1 MRVRIFD
8 TTLRDGEQSPGVSL
22 APEQK
27 LTIAKKLDELGVDAI
42 EAGFPLVSD
51 GERKAIKMIVSEN
64 LSAEICGLAR
74 ANKKDIDA
82 AIDVGLKYIHTF
94 IATSDI
100 HLQYKLKLSRDE
112 VLAKAIEA
120 VEYGK
125 SRGLQVEFSAEDATR
140 SDREFLKKVF
150 GEVAKAGADRI
161 DIPDTVGYSTPQYM
175 AEITKDAIEVTKL
188 PVSVHCHND
197 FGLAVANAISGIQ
210 AGAQCAHVTING
222 IGERAGNASLE
233 EFVMSLQCLQ
243 FGEKYETGIKTK
255 LLYDTSRF
263 VSKLVG
269 MTVQPNKA
277 IVGENAFGHE
287 SGIHTHG
294 VLSNP
299 LTYEPIS
306 PELVG
311 RTRWL
316 QVGKHAGIHGM
327 NAMLE
332 EYGLRPDKEQAN
344 QILDKVKNLGDQG
357 KHVTE
362 VELLTI
368 ASEVMKERGI
378 KRIVQLTGFSVSTGI
393 GTMPYAFV
401 KLNIDGKEFSAT
413 DHGVGPVDAS
423 LNAIQKITGKISEVR
438 IKDYGLASISGGSN
452 ALCEVTIKVEDAQ
465 GNSASAKSV
474 GEDIVTTSVQAVID
488 GLNRIMLKKLLKEKK
503 VGN

>member
-1 MRVRIFD
+1 MNVRIFD
-8 TTLRDGEQSPGVSL
+8 TTLRDGEQTPGVSL
-22 APEQK
+22 SPEKK
-27 LTIAKKLDELGVDAI
+27 LNIAKKLDELGIDAI
-42 EAGFPLVSD
+42 ETGFPVISD
-51 GERKAIKMIVSEN
+51 GEREAVKMITSAN
-64 LSAEICGLAR
+64 LKAELCGLAR
-74 ANKKDIDA
+74 TNKKDIDA
-82 AIDVGLKYIHTF
+82 AIDCGLNYIHTF

-100 HLQYKLKLSRDE
+100 HLEYKLKMTRDE
-112 VLAKAIEA
+112 ALSKAIEA

-140 SDREFLKKVF
+140 TDREFLKKVF

-161 DIPDTVGYSTPQYM
+161 DIPDTVGYSTPQYI
-175 AEITKDAIEVTKL
+175 AEITKDAIDATKL

-233 EFVMSLQCLQ
+233 EFVMALNSLQFEQ
-243 FGEKYETGIKTK
+243 KWETNINTK
-255 LLYDTSRF
+255 LLYETSRY

-269 MTVQPNKA
+269 ITVQPNKA

-306 PELVG
+306 PEVVG

-327 NAMLE
+327 NAMLK
-332 EYGLRPDKEQAN
+332 EYGVEPNDEQTK
-344 QILDKVKNLGDQG
+344 QILDQVKNIGDQG
-357 KHVTE
+357 KQVTE
-362 VELLTI
+362 VELLSI
-368 ASEVMKERGI
+368 ANEVIGENKL
-378 KRIVQLTGFSVSTGI
+378 KRIVQLTGFSVSTGV

-401 KLNIDGKEFSAT
+401 KLNIDGKEMVAT
-413 DHGVGPVDAS
+413 DYGVGPVDAS
-423 LNAIQKITGKISEVR
+423 LNAIQKITGQITDEVR
-438 IKDYGLASISGGSN
+438 LKEYRLDSISGGAN
-452 ALCEVTIKVEDAQ
+452 ALCEVTIKVEDAR
-465 GNSASAKSV
+465 GNTISSKSV
-474 GEDIVTTSVQAVID
+474 GEDIVTTSVQAMVD
-488 GLNRIMLKKLLKEKK
+488 GINRIMLKGLLKEKK
-503 VGN
+503 V